1 MLKKR
6 VIFVLLYD
14 NGIFSY
20 SRNFCLQKVG
30 DLNWLK
36 QNYNFSHI
44 SFFIDELIILDVSRG
59 ERGSDKFNDHIGAL
73 TEECFIPI
81 AAGGGIETASQAR
94 DLFKHGADKIVI
106 NSLASASTEV
116 INEISMEFG
125 RQSVVISVD
134 AKLEEGKF
142 NSWINSGSTRHTPL
156 LEWLTDISK
165 LPIGELYLNSIDNDG
180 VGNGYHLDLLDSLP
194 ESFPVPV
201 ILAGG
206 AGKYEHFADALQDD
220 RVNAVATANLFNFIG
235 NGLEKSRNKLLSN
248 GFNLAHWDS
257 DIALKMKN
265 ILI

>member
-1 MLKKR
+1 M
-6 VIFVLLYD
+6 F
-14 NGIFSY
+14 
-20 SRNFCLQKVG
+20 
-30 DLNWLK
+30 
-36 QNYNFSHI
+36 H
-44 SFFIDELIILDVSRG
+44 
-59 ERGSDKFNDHIGAL
+59 SD
-73 TEECFIPI
+73 C
-81 AAGGGIETASQAR
+81 GIETASQAR

-142 NSWINSGSTRHTPL
+142 NSWINSGSTRHPPL

-194 ESFPVPV
+194 ESFPVPI

-257 DIALKMKN
+257 YIALKMKN